1 MVLSLDSNSFATER
15 EEGATT
21 AIAGSEI
28 GTPTFEWLYQRYLDR
43 VYAYL
48 VTRMRN
54 PEDAADLTQQVFVRV
69 LVSLPSFRG
78 GIASSGAWL
87 FSIARNTG
95 IDTLGLT
102 ANPTP
107 AAQQKVSEFKA
118 HIAKWSEDLAEQ
130 QHKARE
136 FEAEVQAALSR
147 LSAEERELIAL
158 RFAAGLSSSEIAQV
172 TGKSAG
178 SVKKRLTRLL
188 RRLEEHYHDAR

>member
-87 FSIARNTG
+87 FSIARNTA
-95 IDTLGLT
+95 IDAIRQRDKVWCSAEGVLT
-102 ANPTP
+102 RP
-107 AAQQKVSEFKA
+107 AAAGDEPEAVA
-118 HIAKWSEDLAEQ
+118 LR
-130 QHKARE
+130 RE

-158 RFAAGLSSSEIAQV
+158 RFAAGLSSSDIAQV

-188 RRLEEHYHDAR
+188 RRLEEHYHDPR